1 MTSHDWFIEHR
12 PDYVAR
18 ALAGA
23 DEALFREHL
32 GRCEACR
39 AAVAALEDE
48 LRWLP
53 MGVAPVAPRPG
64 FTHRVVNEVTRRR
77 RVAPARL
84 AWPLATA
91 AAVLLAVGLRWEGQA
106 RIAQLEQRL
115 ARESSALAAARD
127 SLSTA
132 LGADLVLQAVIEY
145 QGRRGGMMILGDEK
159 THRWK
164 VVVHGI
170 PAAPKGQRYT
180 FWFITADGMIR
191 GAEVECD
198 ENNPAVLVLDMPP
211 GARLIRGGSLT
222 VEPADGDRNVPRG
235 MELAHLEL

>member
-1 MTSHDWFIEHR
+1 MTSHDWFIEHQ
-12 PDYVAR
+12 PDFVAR
-18 ALAGA
+18 ALSPT
-23 DEALFREHL
+23 DESLFREHL
-32 GRCEACR
+32 ARCDDCR
-39 AAVAALEDE
+39 AAVSELEAD

-53 MGVAPVAPRPG
+53 MGLAPVAPRPG
-64 FTHRVVNEVTRRR
+64 FTHRVVSDVTRSRR
-77 RVAPARL
+77 PAAARL

-91 AAVLLAVGLRWEGQA
+91 ATVLLALGLVWQGRA
-106 RIAQLEQRL
+106 RVADLESRL
-115 ARESSALAAARD
+115 ARESAALAAVRD

-132 LGADLVLQAVIEY
+132 LGSDLVLQAAIEY
-145 QGRRGGMMILGDEK
+145 QGRRGGMMILGDER

-170 PAAPKGQRYT
+170 PAAPRGQRYT
-180 FWFITADGMIR
+180 FWFLTADGMVR